1 MNERGIFRVIE
12 GDVEAGERLSV
23 FPAAIVF
30 RLNVQHLERLIVKDH
45 LPECFGE
52 NRGLFPDETTVLVG
66 FYKNGE
72 HWTGLLDINYTMSI
86 LTIVF

>member
-1 MNERGIFRVIE
+1 MAGSFFRPFGAVDQLMNERGIFRVIE

-23 FPAAIVF
+23 FPAAVMF
-30 RLNVQHLERLIVKDH
+30 RLKVQHLERLIVKEH
-45 LPECFGE
+45 LPEHIGE

-72 HWTGLLDINYTMSI
+72 HWD
-86 LTIVF
+86 